1 MVIIV
6 HRYSKSTFGANKDA
20 VGCTSLL
27 YAFSQNKRRIVLGIR
42 AFCVPVFLFDFV
54 WFYISHCNFFV
65 VEKRTYYKISLT
77 KVSSHS
83 VAGGVVGI
91 GGFSYGIVGGLSGN
105 FVIRSP
111 KQASYAPLIGSL
123 HAKSLPAHNASNK
136 LRPIITIFLKTLESR
151 DRHFNEM
158 FSVI

>member
-1 MVIIV
+1 MHFAFVCLFSKQKKNCARDSCFLCSSVFFCDFIFLIV
-6 HRYSKSTFGANKDA
+6 T
-20 VGCTSLL
+20 
-27 YAFSQNKRRIVLGIR
+27 
-42 AFCVPVFLFDFV
+42 
-54 WFYISHCNFFV
+54 FFV

>member
-1 MVIIV
+1 M
-6 HRYSKSTFGANKDA
+6 
-20 VGCTSLL
+20 
-27 YAFSQNKRRIVLGIR
+27 LGIR
-42 AFCVPVFLFDFV
+42 AFCVPVFFCFFCDFIFLIV
-54 WFYISHCNFFV
+54 TFFV
-65 VEKRTYYKISLT
+65 VEKRTYHRISLT
-77 KVSSHS
+77 KVSSYS

-151 DRHFNEM
+151 GRHFNEM
-158 FSVI
+158 FSVILLMSE